1 MKNRFTLKK
10 SVLTGAALCVALA
23 VILTGCS
30 TANQS
35 ESSGVGGTLTVAS
48 TTAPNSLD
56 PAQSANGAPSRWF
69 IDPAYA
75 TLLTLNPTT
84 GAPEAGLADKW
95 GYVGS
100 GNDTFEF
107 QLRKNLKFAD
117 GTALRAKDV
126 VASFKYYLSTGAGPT
141 KAFFAGWTYE
151 AVNDLTVRIT
161 TPAPVPII
169 PELLTPDFLIGD
181 IISPAGLVKPSV
193 LAAGSYGA
201 GAYVLDQSQTVAGDH
216 YTYIPN
222 KNYYDAA
229 NVHYKKIVAK
239 VIPNLTQQVQALKTG
254 QIQVMLSDPT
264 VASTL
269 TGGSIATKT
278 RLVQWTGMYLFDR
291 DGTIVPALKS
301 LKVRQALNYAI
312 DRNPIVQAVYGK
324 YGQPTSQ
331 EALPGSS
338 ANGYDPALDKAYG
351 YDLAKAKSL
360 LAEAGYANGFSMP
373 VFYESYVPSEAKLA
387 QVLASQLSKI
397 GVTLELKGESNF
409 SSWVS
414 DLFSKKFAGTV
425 FNGGGGQEA
434 YTSVQWFLTNGALN
448 PFKTTTPTVETAYQ
462 TLSAAKAGSSEETAA
477 ARQVMKALV
486 NSADAVVVA
495 RTESVYAYDKSKVS
509 GVRYIGATGTLT
521 TITDWVSK

>member
-10 SVLTGAALCVALA
+10 SVLAGAALCVALA

-35 ESSGVGGTLTVAS
+35 KPSPSSATLTVAS

-75 TLLTLNPTT
+75 TLLTLNAKT
-84 GAPEAGLADKW
+84 GVPEAGLAEKW

-100 GNDTFEF
+100 NNDNFQF
-107 QLRKNLKFAD
+107 QLRKGLKFAD
-117 GTALRAKDV
+117 GTPLQADQV
-126 VASFKYYLSTGAGPT
+126 IASFKYYLSTGAGPT
-141 KAFFAGWTYE
+141 KAYFAGWTFK
-151 AVNDLTVRIT
+151 AVNDLTVQIST
-161 TPAPVPII
+161 TTPVPII
-169 PELLTPDFLIGD
+169 PELLTPDYLIGD
-181 IISPAGLVKPSV
+181 IISPAGLTKPSV

-222 KNYYDAA
+222 KNYYDTA
-229 NVHYKKIVAK
+229 NVHYAKIVAK

-254 QIQVMLSDPT
+254 QIQVMLADPT

-269 TGGSIATKT
+269 TGGSIGTAT
-278 RLVQWTGMYLFDR
+278 RMVSWTGMYLFDR

-312 DRNPIVQAVYGK
+312 DRNPTVAAVYGK
-324 YGQPTSQ
+324 YGEPTSQ
-331 EALPGSS
+331 EALPGSD
-338 ANGYDPALDKAYG
+338 ANGYDAGLDKTYG

-360 LAEAGYANGFSMP
+360 LAEAGYADGFSMP
-373 VFYESYVPSEAKLA
+373 VFYESYVPAEAKLA

-397 GVTLELKGESNF
+397 GVTVQLKGESNF

-414 DLFSKKFAGTV
+414 DLFSKQFAGTV
-425 FNGGGGQEA
+425 FNGGSGGGA
-434 YTSVQWFLTNGALN
+434 YQSVQWFLTNGALN
-448 PFKTTTPTVETAYQ
+448 PFKSTTPSVETAYQ
-462 TLSAAKAGSSEETAA
+462 ALSEAKAGTPQQTTA

-486 NSADAVVVA
+486 ESADAVVVA
-495 RTESVYAYDKSKVS
+495 RTESIFAYNKTKVS
-509 GVRYIGATGTLT
+509 GVNYIGATGVLT